1 MDSDVKISPMG
12 YWVISL
18 YKSNK
23 ITNTISL
30 KTFDGLNEDV
40 LKPVHVQMLS
50 NRVYEKCLVYTQR
63 YNEWELTVEQT
74 KIAKS
79 RARKQKI
86 KNKNDT
92 TSSVIEDNKL
102 KKKMADNAV
111 NELRQVLDIWFYS
124 LGSRSSNRYCDSQRR
139 PIYRCTVPDI
149 KCLALSS
156 NNISSIIKNQKDA
169 ETLFFEILV
178 YSSGE
183 ILDEKF
189 NLNKIDANLS
199 CFIKKISDYVIPSVA
214 EAQIPKFDS
223 KVHTLYIYKGLIGC
237 FRNKHHLAGANVLV
251 PTTSGLTVLL
261 NAIYCADYNRFYISY
276 AEYSY
281 YIEQYK
287 SLLTKFVLNES
298 IQSNGEFGNL
308 ADKSPL
314 KLCGYTVSQERG
326 LTQEEREN
334 ILYEMISSGIISKP
348 EAMQYIEWFIRFNG
362 NREINHLARSKWE
375 SDLSYVRNLN
385 LANQPNQKI
394 NTIRPYR
401 K

>member
-86 KNKNDT
+86 KSKNDT

-169 ETLFFEILV
+169 ETLFLK
-178 YSSGE
+178 S
-183 ILDEKF
+183 
-189 NLNKIDANLS
+189 
-199 CFIKKISDYVIPSVA
+199 
-214 EAQIPKFDS
+214 
-223 KVHTLYIYKGLIGC
+223 LYIRVVEFLMK
-237 FRNKHHLAGANVLV
+237 
-251 PTTSGLTVLL
+251 SS
-261 NAIYCADYNRFYISY
+261 IS
-276 AEYSY
+276 
-281 YIEQYK
+281 
-287 SLLTKFVLNES
+287 
-298 IQSNGEFGNL
+298 
-308 ADKSPL
+308 
-314 KLCGYTVSQERG
+314 
-326 LTQEEREN
+326 
-334 ILYEMISSGIISKP
+334 
-348 EAMQYIEWFIRFNG
+348 IR
-362 NREINHLARSKWE
+362 
-375 SDLSYVRNLN
+375 
-385 LANQPNQKI
+385 
-394 NTIRPYR
+394 
-401 K
+401 

>member
-23 ITNTISL
+23 INDTISL

-40 LKPVHVQMLS
+40 LKPKNVQMLS

-63 YNEWELTVEQT
+63 YNEWKLTVEPT

-79 RARKQKI
+79 RVRKQKI
-86 KNKNDT
+86 KSKDDT
-92 TSSVIEDNKL
+92 TSLVIEDNKL
-102 KKKMADNAV
+102 KKKMADNAI

-124 LGSRSSNRYCDSQRR
+124 LGSRSSNRYCNSQRK

-149 KCLALSS
+149 RSLALSS
-156 NNISSIIKNQKDA
+156 NNISFIIKNQKDA
-169 ETLFFEILV
+169 KKLFFGILI
-178 YSSGE
+178 YSSGGT
-183 ILDEKF
+183 LDEKF
-189 NLNKIDANLS
+189 NLNKMDANLS
-199 CFIKKISDYVIPSVA
+199 CFIKKISDYIIPSMAV
-214 EAQIPKFDS
+214 EQIPKFDS
-223 KVHTLYIYKGLIGC
+223 KIHTLYIYKGLIDC
-237 FRNKHHLAGANVLV
+237 FRNKHHLEGANALV
-251 PTTSGLTVLL
+251 PTASGLTVLL
-261 NAIYCADYNRFYISY
+261 NAIYCADCNRFYISY

-298 IQSNGEFGNL
+298 IQSNGAFESL

-334 ILYEMISSGIISKP
+334 ILYEMISSGIVSKP
-348 EAMQYIEWFIRFNG
+348 EAMQYIEWFIHFNG
-362 NREINHLARSKWE
+362 GREINHLARSKWE

-394 NTIRPYR
+394 DTIRPYR